1 LNYGIF
7 SITRIYDIARPDQP
21 MMRFALFDNVSHSS
35 KRSFSNVLGDTAI
48 DFDIA
53 PPITDSSG
61 NHVFHVYVMQE
72 SGDVWVLQCKF
83 SQNR

>member
-1 LNYGIF
+1 
-7 SITRIYDIARPDQP
+7 

-72 SGDVWVLQCKF
+72 SGDVWVLQCNTTLTCCIKSCVSLFLKLLIFACKF
-83 SQNR
+83 